1 MSSNNSGIGVTSVL
15 TIVFLVMKLVPGN
28 PINDWS
34 WWWVFS
40 PLWIGFAVWLIFTT
54 IVLIVFKIRGDI

>member
-40 PLWIGFAVWLIFTT
+40 PLWIGFAY
-54 IVLIVFKIRGDI
+54 G